1 MSTEKNA
8 ASGSMIFD
16 SLTPLPESP
25 QPAMAYVPFQ
35 TDKEMY
41 DECEAL
47 SRGSLFKVLDKPF
60 CRGCLK

>member
-1 MSTEKNA
+1 MSSAKTA
-8 ASGSMIFD
+8 AADSIIFD
-16 SLTPLPESP
+16 SLTPLPVSP
-25 QPAMAYVPFQ
+25 QVTMAYVPFQ

-41 DECEAL
+41 DEGEAL

>member
-1 MSTEKNA
+1 MGTVSTTGN
-8 ASGSMIFD
+8 D
-16 SLTPLPESP
+16 SLIFGAVTALPESH
-25 QPAMAYVPFQ
+25 QPTMAYVPFQ
-35 TDKEMY
+35 IDKETY

>member
-1 MSTEKNA
+1 MSTVTTANGE
-8 ASGSMIFD
+8 SMIFGAV
-16 SLTPLPESP
+16 TALPESP
-25 QPAMAYVPFQ
+25 QPTMAYVPFQ
-35 TDKEMY
+35 IDKAMY